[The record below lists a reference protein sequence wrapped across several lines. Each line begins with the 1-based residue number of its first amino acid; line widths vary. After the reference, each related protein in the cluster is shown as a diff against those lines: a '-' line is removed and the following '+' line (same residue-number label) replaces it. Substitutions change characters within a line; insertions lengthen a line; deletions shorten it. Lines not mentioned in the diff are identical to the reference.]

1 MYVIIMS
8 DPKSKGIHIKM
19 LDLLCINKNVSM
31 KENTAIL
38 KKGILC
44 MDRPE
49 KGKRES
55 ICDNEG
61 QNGSFSLTPGV
72 RWSLLSLSSRVMH
85 AVLVSGPLAM
95 TWSV

>member
-1 MYVIIMS
+1 
-8 DPKSKGIHIKM
+8 M

-49 KGKRES
+49 KGEKAFVTMKDKMEV
-55 ICDNEG
+55 
-61 QNGSFSLTPGV
+61 FP
-72 RWSLLSLSSRVMH
+72 
-85 AVLVSGPLAM
+85 
-95 TWSV
+95 

>member
-1 MYVIIMS
+1 MS

-49 KGKRES
+49 KGEKAFVTMKDKMEV
-55 ICDNEG
+55 
-61 QNGSFSLTPGV
+61 FP
-72 RWSLLSLSSRVMH
+72 
-85 AVLVSGPLAM
+85 
-95 TWSV
+95 

>member
-38 KKGILC
+38 KKRNIVH
-44 MDRPE
+44 
-49 KGKRES
+49 
-55 ICDNEG
+55 G
-61 QNGSFSLTPGV
+61 Q
-72 RWSLLSLSSRVMH
+72 
-85 AVLVSGPLAM
+85 A
-95 TWSV
+95 

>member
-1 MYVIIMS
+1 MS

-31 KENTAIL
+31 EENTAIL
-38 KKGILC
+38 KKGTLC
-44 MDRPE
+44 MDGPE
-49 KGKRES
+49 KGKREN

-61 QNGSFSLTPGV
+61 QNGGFSLTPGSQMV
-72 RWSLLSLSSRVMH
+72 PPSLSSRVMH
-85 AVLVSGPLAM
+85 AVLVSGPLAV